1 MTCPDTERL
10 LEALIDGHGSPEIE
24 AHIQSCADCRSTA
37 RLLRSMRAAYLPE
50 LRLPAELVE
59 DRVSLIVGELAVDG
73 PGATPSTA
81 LDAVVS
87 GLLAVATVTL
97 TVVATGSLGE
107 ARPEVPVVLAL
118 LAGVAAVLRERGSG
132 DERLRTS

>member
-10 LEALIDGHGSPEIE
+10 LEALIDGHGSPEID

-50 LRLPAELVE
+50 LRLPPELVE
-59 DRVSLIVGELAVDG
+59 DRVRLIVGELAVDG
-73 PGATPSTA
+73 QRAEPSTA
-81 LDAVVS
+81 LDAVIS
-87 GLLAVATVTL
+87 GVLAAATVAL

-107 ARPEVPVVLAL
+107 ARPEIPVAMAL
-118 LAGVAAVLRERGSG
+118 LAGVAAVVRERTVRDKPVTAS
-132 DERLRTS
+132 

>member
-1 MTCPDTERL
+1 
-10 LEALIDGHGSPEIE
+10 
-24 AHIQSCADCRSTA
+24 
-37 RLLRSMRAAYLPE
+37 MRAAYLPE

>member
-10 LEALIDGHGSPEIE
+10 LEALIDGHSSPEID
-24 AHIQSCADCRSTA
+24 AHIQGCHDCRSTA

-50 LRLPAELVE
+50 LRLPADLVE

-73 PGATPSTA
+73 SRATPSTA
-81 LDAVVS
+81 LDALIS
-87 GLLAVATVTL
+87 GLLAVATVAL

-107 ARPEVPVVLAL
+107 ARPEVPIVLAL
-118 LAGVAAVLRERGSG
+118 AAGVAAVLRERSLG
-132 DERLRTS
+132 DERIPAP

>member
-1 MTCPDTERL
+1 MICPDTERL
-10 LEALIDGHGSPEIE
+10 LEALIDGRSSPEID
-24 AHIQSCADCRSTA
+24 AHIQRCHDCRSTA

-73 PGATPSTA
+73 SRATPSTA
-81 LDAVVS
+81 LDALIS
-87 GLLAVATVTL
+87 GLLAVATVAL

-118 LAGVAAVLRERGSG
+118 VAGVAAVLRERSLG
-132 DERLRTS
+132 DERIPAP